1 MDKSA
6 FNAGNLWGIDLGGTK
21 VEGVIL
27 RSETDP
33 EVLWRDRLPTGAE
46 QGYDHILCQ
55 IEALVNLMHSV
66 AGNLPQQIG
75 MATPGIRDPRT
86 GTMKNCN
93 STALNGRTLREDLS
107 ARLGIRFTLANDA
120 NCFALA
126 EARMGVVKQRFPE
139 ARVVFGV
146 IMGTGVGGG
155 VVVDGRVING
165 LNGNG
170 GEWGHNFLDA
180 SGLPC
185 YCGKSGCVE
194 QVLSGPALQ
203 HYYNGLTGQSKTMKE
218 IHQAFLSGT
227 DAAAGATMERL
238 TTMFARAI
246 SVIINILDPD
256 VIVVGGGVGNIDEL
270 YSEGRDGI
278 LQHMFNNR
286 LDTPI
291 VKPALGDSAGVFG
304 AAYLDLDQIKR
315 PR

>member
-1 MDKSA
+1 MA
-6 FNAGNLWGIDLGGTK
+6 IQHELFGPENLWGIDLGGTK

-27 RSETDP
+27 RSAADP
-33 EVLWRDRLPTGAE
+33 NVLWRDRLPTGSE
-46 QGYDHILCQ
+46 KGYDHITGQ
-55 IEALVNLMHSV
+55 IATLVELMKSV
-66 AGNLPQQIG
+66 SGQFPVHIG

-93 STALNGRTLREDLS
+93 STALNGRTLQEDLES
-107 ARLGIRFTLANDA
+107 ALGTRFLLANDA

-126 EARMGVVKQRFPE
+126 EARMGVVRERFPE

-155 VVVDGRVING
+155 VVVDGKVISG

-203 HYYNGLTGQSKTMKE
+203 HYYTSLTGTHKTMQE
-218 IHQAFLSGT
+218 IHSAFLAGT
-227 DAAAGATMERL
+227 DAAAAATIERL
-238 TTMFARAI
+238 TTLFAKAI
-246 SVIINILDPD
+246 SVVINILDPD

-270 YSEGRDGI
+270 YTSGREGI

-291 VKPALGDSAGVFG
+291 VKPMLGDSAGVFG
-304 AAYLDLDQIKR
+304 AAYLR
-315 PR
+315 

>member
-1 MDKSA
+1 MADSF
-6 FNAGNLWGIDLGGTK
+6 FNDRNLWGIDLGGTK

-27 RSETDP
+27 RSAEHP
-33 EVLWRDRLPTGAE
+33 EVLWRDRLPTGSE
-46 QGYDHILCQ
+46 KGYDHIIGQ
-55 IEALVNLMHSV
+55 ISAVVNMMKSVSGMH
-66 AGNLPQQIG
+66 PRRIG

-93 STALNGRTLREDLS
+93 STALNGRTLREDLD
-107 ARLGIRFTLANDA
+107 ALLNTRFELANDA

-126 EARMGVVKQRFPE
+126 EARMGVVKERFPE

-170 GEWGHNFLDA
+170 GEWGHNFLDDSA
-180 SGLPC
+180 LPC

-203 HYYNGLTGQSKTMKE
+203 RYYERLTGRSLTMQE
-218 IHQAFLSGT
+218 IHEAFTAGT
-227 DAAAGATMERL
+227 DVAAAATMERL
-238 TTMFARAI
+238 TSMFAKAV
-246 SVIINILDPD
+246 SVVINILDPD

-270 YSEGRDGI
+270 YTEGREGI

-291 VKPALGDSAGVFG
+291 VKPSLGDSAGVFG
-304 AAYLDLDQIKR
+304 AAYL
-315 PR
+315 